1 MDQFDDR
8 RRQDRAFFANLLEA
22 LNTLP

>member
-1 MDQFDDR
+1 MDQFHER